1 MDIDKKNPTIHF
13 YLKVWPS
20 RCSSV
25 AVVRW
30 WRSRGIA
37 TSSLS
42 QSGKHE
48 TAIHLW
54 SRNNFTSEFLMTLKR
69 LFDEGI
75 WFLAISGASPCC
87 WCWSVTC
94 QGDLPRQAFTSHA
107 AQNDTF
113 FCFASPFVTSNTP
126 PPLLFTPTPTTS
138 PWAIGA
144 EMEGEMDDVVLNC
157 DMSPCKS
164 FHYYS

>member
-1 MDIDKKNPTIHF
+1 M
-13 YLKVWPS
+13 WPS
-20 RCSSV
+20 QCSSV
-25 AVVRW
+25 AVVQW

-42 QSGKHE
+42 HSGKHE

-69 LFDEGI
+69 VFDEGI
-75 WFLAISGASPCC
+75 WFLAISGASPCR

-94 QGDLPRQAFTSHA
+94 QGDLPRQAFTSQT

-138 PWAIGA
+138 PWAFGA